1 MSFMFDGASSFNQP
15 LDSWDVRKLE
25 GFSYMFR
32 DASSFNQSLAAWQL
46 ESFVGA
52 IASFYGS
59 GMSCENFSY
68 SLYSWATN
76 PNTNDGAILDGSGV
90 TYSPDIAPYLDKLRE
105 ERNWTFQLLE
115 EGTCSVVLPDPSI
128 EPGDGNILYVD
139 INVNTAASGYTGT
152 GDHWGNAIPQLADAL
167 KWAREQYDGGSPRW
181 TEAEPLR
188 IFVAKGTYKPLYHS
202 ADGQY
207 TTDGGRDN
215 SFVLVPNV
223 QLYGGFDPS
232 AGIETLDDARILPDI
247 NNLDQGSILSGDF
260 NGNDN
265 TTNYDNHTEN
275 AHHVT
280 IAAGDIGSA
289 LMDGFTVT
297 GGFATGNTSGPS
309 VMGRT
314 VYRFFGGGTY
324 VVTSSP
330 QFTHMA
336 WFNNLGEWGG
346 GLYNSVSFVTENSSP
361 TLSSVIFYRN
371 MAPGGGGGVRN
382 YGGSVDIK
390 QALFAENG
398 AGLVEDGTSSGP
410 GGGIHTGGNGTS
422 LSITNAT
429 FYRNWIVGVFFPQFD
444 GGAIYVEQTSTSLN
458 NVVIWGNEV
467 EGDPADPSA
476 SIAVSTLGGEVTVAN
491 SLVAHSGGSV
501 NWNPATGILDGG
513 NNIDAD
519 PVFVSTTPGE
529 TGYLQLSAC
538 SPAISMGS
546 NQLYIDAGGNPAA
559 DLDMGGHPR
568 VYDFVGSGVID
579 MGAYEYQG

>member
-1 MSFMFDGASSFNQP
+1 
-15 LDSWDVRKLE
+15 
-25 GFSYMFR
+25 
-32 DASSFNQSLAAWQL
+32 
-46 ESFVGA
+46 
-52 IASFYGS
+52 
-59 GMSCENFSY
+59 
-68 SLYSWATN
+68 
-76 PNTNDGAILDGSGV
+76 
-90 TYSPDIAPYLDKLRE
+90 
-105 ERNWTFQLLE
+105 
-115 EGTCSVVLPDPSI
+115 
-128 EPGDGNILYVD
+128 
-139 INVNTAASGYTGT
+139 
-152 GDHWGNAIPQLADAL
+152 
-167 KWAREQYDGGSPRW
+167 
-181 TEAEPLR
+181 
-188 IFVAKGTYKPLYHS
+188 
-202 ADGQY
+202 
-207 TTDGGRDN
+207 
-215 SFVLVPNV
+215 
-223 QLYGGFDPS
+223 
-232 AGIETLDDARILPDI
+232 
-247 NNLDQGSILSGDF
+247 
-260 NGNDN
+260 
-265 TTNYDNHTEN
+265 
-275 AHHVT
+275 
-280 IAAGDIGSA
+280 
-289 LMDGFTVT
+289 
-297 GGFATGNTSGPS
+297 
-309 VMGRT
+309 
-314 VYRFFGGGTY
+314 GGGTY

-444 GGAIYVEQTSTSLN
+444 GGAIYVEQTSTLLN

-501 NWNPATGILDGG
+501 NWNPATSILDGG

-529 TGYLQLSAC
+529 SGYLQLSAC

-568 VYDFVGSGVID
+568 VYDFVGNGVID
-579 MGAYEYQG
+579 MGAYEYQGERVFVQSLATPDAVEVAYGTALEDVEGLPTAVTATLSNDTDVSIPVDGNLANWTLSSPTGGAYDGDRAGTYVFAVPLSIPETECYLNPENLMAEVTIVVAKGTPVLAALWNGTSIDLDEGLSLTYGDVGELAFSTTDADGDLTYAFGDDEVQVLDLADLDAVAARQAGIATLAIAQEETDNFEAAAIEITVTVLRKPITIVAAADQGKVYGAVEPAAYGYALAEGDALAFDDELADIVSAASRETGEDVGRYDIELVFDGEQAGNYTMSFEADNDAFVITPLEIAVTAENQTKVFGADDPALTYTYAPELIGDDVFA